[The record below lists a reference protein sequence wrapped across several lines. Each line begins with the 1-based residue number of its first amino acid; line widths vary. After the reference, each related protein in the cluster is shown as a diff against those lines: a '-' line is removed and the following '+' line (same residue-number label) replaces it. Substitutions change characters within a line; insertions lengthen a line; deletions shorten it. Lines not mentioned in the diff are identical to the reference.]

1 MSDEQET
8 PTTTHDEGEP
18 LGEGGKKALD
28 SERQAR
34 KDAEKALKKLQGDYD
49 ALVEKSESNSRE
61 WDEKLSGL
69 QADFDES
76 VKAREGL
83 EHKLLVRDVAAE
95 YGLPLELAGRLE
107 GDDEEALRED
117 AERLQEYVPT
127 KARRPQP
134 VPEAGQRSQG
144 PRSTADQFAD
154 MMRGL
159 MRR

>member
-61 WDEKLSGL
+61 WDEKLSG
-69 QADFDES
+69 
-76 VKAREGL
+76 
-83 EHKLLVRDVAAE
+83 
-95 YGLPLELAGRLE
+95 
-107 GDDEEALRED
+107 
-117 AERLQEYVPT
+117 
-127 KARRPQP
+127 
-134 VPEAGQRSQG
+134 
-144 PRSTADQFAD
+144 
-154 MMRGL
+154 
-159 MRR
+159 